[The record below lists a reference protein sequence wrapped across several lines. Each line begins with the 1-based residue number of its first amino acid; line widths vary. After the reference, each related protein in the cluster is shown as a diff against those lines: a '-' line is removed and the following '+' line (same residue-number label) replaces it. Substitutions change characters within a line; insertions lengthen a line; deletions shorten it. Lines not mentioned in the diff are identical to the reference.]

1 MTITSK
7 STHNRQKRQK
17 AQNSKKTS
25 FRKELVE
32 NTGLHNEQN
41 EDHKRIM
48 REV

>member
-17 AQNSKKTS
+17 AQNSKKIS

-32 NTGLHNEQN
+32 NTGLHNPVLNKMRTTN
-41 EDHKRIM
+41 E
-48 REV
+48 